1 MMYVWFF
8 IISFAASV
16 IGAVCG
22 IGGGVLM
29 KPLLDAFGILDVR
42 TISFL
47 SGCTVLCMSMYSFV
61 SAKLRRDSLIEMRT
75 GTLLALGA
83 VAGGSLGKSIFQVLT
98 ERISQNLTGVV
109 QAGCLLLLTAGTLL
123 YTLYKARIHTIQI
136 KNALL
141 CVLCGFGLGILSS
154 FLGIGG
160 GPVNL
165 MVLSYFFSMPAKTAA
180 QNSLYIILFSQISS
194 LVNSLVAGTVPAGC
208 AGLIVLMSLGGIA
221 GGMLGRRV
229 GKHMDGRQTDHLFIA
244 AMAGII
250 VINIYNIIH
259 FLNL

>member
-1 MMYVWFF
+1 MYLCFF
-8 IISFAASV
+8 IISFAASI

-29 KPLLDAFGILDVR
+29 KPLLDAFEILDVR

-47 SGCTVLCMSMYSFV
+47 SGCTVLCMSAYSFL
-61 SAKLRRDSLIEMRT
+61 SARRKGDSLVEMRT

-83 VAGGSLGKSIFQVLT
+83 VVGGTLGKSLFQMLT
-98 ERISQNLTGVV
+98 ESISQNLTGAV
-109 QAGCLLLLTAGTLL
+109 QAGCLLLLTVATLI
-123 YTLYKARIHTIQI
+123 YTIWKERIHTIQI

-141 CVLCGFGLGILSS
+141 CILCGLSLGILSS

-165 MVLSYFFSMPAKTAA
+165 MVLSYLFSMPTKTAA

-194 LVNSLVAGTVPAGC
+194 LVNTFVTGTVPFGC
-208 AGLIVLMSLGGIA
+208 TGLILLMSLGGVT
-221 GGMLGRRV
+221 GGMLGRSL
-229 GKHMDGRQTDHLFIA
+229 GKHMDGKQTDRLFIG

-250 VINIYNIIH
+250 GINVYNIIH